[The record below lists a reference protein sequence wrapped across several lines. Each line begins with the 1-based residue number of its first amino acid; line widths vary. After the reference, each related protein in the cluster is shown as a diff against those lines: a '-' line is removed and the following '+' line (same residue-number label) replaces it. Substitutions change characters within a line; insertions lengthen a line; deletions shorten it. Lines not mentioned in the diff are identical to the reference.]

1 MESPITPTEAASG
14 RFCRRLEKVP
24 EGILKE
30 SAKKSKKCLTEYE
43 KTCII
48 IFAVVI
54 AAAKNNDGLSPNGK
68 ATDSDSVIVKVRI
81 LLAQFER
88 VFDF

>member
-1 MESPITPTEAASG
+1 MTSI
-14 RFCRRLEKVP
+14 
-24 EGILKE
+24 GII
-30 SAKKSKKCLTEYE
+30 
-43 KTCII
+43 CII
-48 IFAVVI
+48 IFAVAI
-54 AAAKNNDGLSPNGK
+54 KAAKINNGLSPNGK